1 MTKNEI
7 DNIRKSFD
15 EWNKDKNNKLPK
27 FLLYSRAFL
36 SFTKEKER
44 IKYFL
49 KNNNNNCYR
58 IVFILKN
65 NKGIDNKYSSNADIE
80 NLSVIEIEKEVL
92 FFPYTTFCLKNI
104 FEGEYDNQH
113 CFYIELD
120 YLGKYEYIFD
130 EFKAYENFQN
140 DIINSIFFYSNSY
153 GNEVIKRGLIP
164 FNSNLKIIIEKIK
177 ENNSDDLKVTKVD
190 NKEEKFKEIS
200 LKTNGFSVEN
210 KTCSYNYLKKKNKIP
225 KKELVSFKSF
235 NLYGKNKKNLRKR
248 KIRYKSVNKIQP
260 QHTIKKNIAENN
272 LNKFLNKKENMNKEF
287 ISINFTFSTGEKY
300 KIQCSPYI
308 TVNEL
313 ISYFLETLNSKLSID
328 ELKKEI
334 EFLYQ
339 GENLNKFNSK
349 TIKEMKIDDS
359 TAILVVDNNKVIFHE
374 QSIYE
379 FLSA

>member
-1 MTKNEI
+1 M
-7 DNIRKSFD
+7 
-15 EWNKDKNNKLPK
+15 
-27 FLLYSRAFL
+27 
-36 SFTKEKER
+36 
-44 IKYFL
+44 
-49 KNNNNNCYR
+49 
-58 IVFILKN
+58 
-65 NKGIDNKYSSNADIE
+65 
-80 NLSVIEIEKEVL
+80 
-92 FFPYTTFCLKNI
+92 KNI

-120 YLGKYEYIFD
+120 YLGQYEYIFD
-130 EFKAYENFQN
+130 EFKEDENFQN

-177 ENNSDDLKVTKVD
+177 ENNFDDLKVTKVK
-190 NKEEKFKEIS
+190 NKRKKGKIS
-200 LKTNGFSVEN
+200 RKAFENEGSSVEN
-210 KTCSYNYLKKKNKIP
+210 KTCSYNYSRKKDKIF
-225 KKELVSFKSF
+225 KMESVSFKSF
-235 NLYGKNKKNLRKR
+235 NLYGKNKKNLKKR

-313 ISYFLETLNSKLSID
+313 ISYFLETLNSTLSID

-359 TAILVVDNNKVIFHE
+359 TVILVVDNNKVIFHE